1 MVVSPFFQG
10 RRWIPGYRKQMD
22 ESRWLQKTTYLMRA
36 VHSCNKHICTQLAAC
51 PGGQHVMRIPSVVT
65 CTKSRKPHTNSAEI
79 MTIMDNP
86 INSCHAQVEFWTMHG
101 V

>member
-1 MVVSPFFQG
+1 MHIGLARTHRKFGLTHDKGSVGGMPWGTACHAHPFCC
-10 RRWIPGYRKQMD
+10 
-22 ESRWLQKTTYLMRA
+22 YL
-36 VHSCNKHICTQLAAC
+36 H
-51 PGGQHVMRIPSVVT
+51 
-65 CTKSRKPHTNSAEI
+65 KSRKPHTNSAEI

>member
-36 VHSCNKHICTQLAAC
+36 VHSCNKHICTQMGNAHSVIIVNPRFINHGFIFYSYLIYLLDSIYNINHKN
-51 PGGQHVMRIPSVVT
+51 GTHLEIILPSGKLT
-65 CTKSRKPHTNSAEI
+65 
-79 MTIMDNP
+79 
-86 INSCHAQVEFWTMHG
+86 
-101 V
+101 